1 MKSNAFEIQ
10 IAAHPQKDDW
20 YVAKYHSGFLRA
32 TYSVEFAN
40 SITGAVALHHFV
52 EMLKTRYPHG
62 QVTFM
67 LPANAQHHP
76 VRAVR
81 DALCI
86 QHST

>member
-1 MKSNAFEIQ
+1 MKRAFQIQ
-10 IAAHPQKDDW
+10 IAAHPDKADW
-20 YVAKYHSGFLRA
+20 YVAKYQSGFLSA

-67 LPANAQHHP
+67 LPHDAGRHP
-76 VRAVR
+76 VTAVQEAWSMQR
-81 DALCI
+81 
-86 QHST
+86 TR